1 MAMEDMLHPCLD
13 LYFASPQWVKN
24 SVGQAY
30 SMVAGIARG
39 RQHAGFAAQAAL
51 VAPEAVL
58 ALRTQKL
65 RATLRHALTSVPAY
79 RDYHDLLT
87 QLDAPHQVLA
97 QLPLVCKERLRAN
110 PLQFMA
116 STADPRARLKVSTGG
131 STAVPMVF
139 YLQKGVS
146 RSREHAFI
154 AAFHQRAGMQPGE
167 IVLALRG
174 RSVPRAAC
182 SAGRMWMYEPIK
194 KELILS
200 CDHLARSF
208 MPSYVQA
215 IRQWKPAFI
224 QAYPSA
230 IYPLARWLLDN
241 PAPDI
246 SQRIR
251 AIMLFSENV
260 LPHHRQLLEA
270 VFDCPILQHYGQSER
285 VLMAGS
291 MPDDPRYFFFPHYG
305 HFELVDTA
313 GRAVTTPG
321 MPGEIVGTAFDND
334 VMSFIRFRTGD
345 LAILGGPSH
354 PLLPGYPVVERI
366 EARLQ
371 EFIVC
376 NDRRLIAVNTLTTGH
391 FADLENA
398 EDVQFEQTT
407 PGHLQVR
414 VAPGARLSDQARRR
428 IAQALEAKTQG
439 GCAVEVIGVDRIAR
453 TQRGKQRMLVQ
464 HLDLRAYFGA
474 APAAVAVDQQG
485 TT

>member
-1 MAMEDMLHPCLD
+1 MAMEDTLHPFLE
-13 LYFASPQWVKN
+13 LYFASPQWMKN
-24 SVGQAY
+24 SVGRAY
-30 SMVAGIARG
+30 SMVAGLARG
-39 RQHAGFAAQAAL
+39 RLHAGFAAQAAL
-51 VAPEAVL
+51 VDPEAVR
-58 ALRTQKL
+58 ALGTQKL
-65 RATLRHALTSVPAY
+65 RATLQHAITSVPAY
-79 RDYHDLLT
+79 RDFRHLLL
-87 QLDAPHQVLA
+87 QLDTPHLVLA
-97 QLPLVCKERLRAN
+97 QLPLVCKEHLRAN

-116 STADPRARLKVSTGG
+116 STASPRARLKVATGG

-146 RSREHAFI
+146 RSREHAFM
-154 AAFHQRAGMQPGE
+154 AAFHQRTGMQPGE
-167 IVLALRG
+167 TVLALRG

-200 CDHLARSF
+200 CEHLARSF

-215 IRQWKPAFI
+215 IRRWKPAFI

-230 IYPLARWLLDN
+230 IYPLARWLQEN

-246 SQRIR
+246 SSRIR

-260 LPHHRQLLEA
+260 LPHHRQLLET
-270 VFDCPILQHYGQSER
+270 VFDCPILQQYGQSER
-285 VLMAGS
+285 ILMAAS
-291 MPDDPRYFFFPHYG
+291 MPDDPRYFFFPQYG
-305 HFELVDTA
+305 HVELVDTL
-313 GRAVTTPG
+313 GQAVTTPG

-334 VMSFIRFRTGD
+334 VMSFIRYRTGD

-354 PLLPGYPVVERI
+354 PLLPGYPVVEKI
-366 EARLQ
+366 EGRLQ

-376 NDRRLIAVNTLTTGH
+376 NDRRLISVNTLTTRH

-407 PGHLQVR
+407 PGHLLVR
-414 VAPGARLSDQARRR
+414 VAPGVSLSAQARRR
-428 IAQALEAKTQG
+428 IAQDLETKTQG
-439 GCAVEVIGVDRIAR
+439 GCAFEVIGVDRIAR

-474 APAAVAVDQQG
+474 APAVADPRG
-485 TT
+485 TA